1 MSLQEIVKS
10 RGFKNFMAKLYGI
23 GAAIVII
30 GALFK
35 ITHIP
40 GADQM
45 LFVGLTTEAVIFFF
59 SAFEPP
65 HVEPDWSLVY
75 PELAGMYHGVED
87 IGDDLPEFM
96 EDELEDE
103 EDLSVSQQLD
113 GMLKE
118 ANIGADLIESLGAG
132 LRNLNDTASNM
143 NKFTDAAEAN
153 VEFVENVKGA
163 SSSVS
168 KLGGTYDKASE
179 ALTADIETTEAYHN
193 SIKSASEAAESLS
206 SSYQSAAQAMS
217 NDVAATGQFNQSV
230 VDAAEKASKL
240 AEEYNNS
247 IETLRQSAE
256 ALNFTSVDGT
266 NYNEEIKKIA
276 SNLAA
281 LNAVYELQ
289 LQNTNEQMESGTKI
303 QESMNDF
310 LNRINTSIEATQ
322 KYEEG
327 VQVLAKNVE
336 SLNQVYGNML
346 AAMNVGGPKA

>member
-10 RGFKNFMAKLYGI
+10 RGFRNFMAKLYGI
-23 GAAIVII
+23 GASIVIV

-40 GADQM
+40 GANEM
-45 LFVGLTTEAVIFFF
+45 LTVGLLTEAVIFFF

-75 PELAGMYHGVED
+75 PELAGMYHGAVD
-87 IGDDLPEFM
+87 T
-96 EDELEDE
+96 DELSEFEEEEVE

-118 ANIGADLIESLGAG
+118 ANIGPELIESLGLG

-143 NKFTDAAEAN
+143 NKFTDAASVNE
-153 VEFVENVKGA
+153 EFVDNVKNA
-163 SSSVS
+163 SSSVT
-168 KLGGTYDKASE
+168 KLSSSYDKASE
-179 ALTADIETTEAYHN
+179 AISTDIETTEKYHE
-193 SIKSASEAAESLS
+193 SLKSASDAASALS
-206 SSYQSAAQAMS
+206 ESYQNVAKSMQEDVNAA
-217 NDVAATGQFNQSV
+217 NEFNKSV
-230 VDAAEKASKL
+230 VDAANNASIL
-240 AEEYNNS
+240 SEEYTKTVS
-247 IETLRQSAE
+247 ALRRSAE
-256 ALNFTSVDGT
+256 SLSFDTEEGSS
-266 NYNEEIKKIA
+266 YNEELRKIS

-289 LQNTNEQMESGTKI
+289 LQNTNDQMESGTKI
-303 QESMNDF
+303 QESMTEF
-310 LNRINTSIEATQ
+310 LERINTSIDATE

-327 VQVLAKNVE
+327 VKVLAKNVE

-346 AAMNVGGPKA
+346 AAMNVAPKA

>member
-40 GADQM
+40 GADTM
-45 LFVGLTTEAVIFFF
+45 LFIGLTTEAVIFFF

-87 IGDDLPEFM
+87 ITDDLPEF
-96 EDELEDE
+96 LEDDLEE
-103 EDLSVSQQLD
+103 EDFSVSQQLD

-118 ANIGADLIESLGAG
+118 ANIGPELIDSLGAG
-132 LRNLNDTASNM
+132 LRNLSDTATNM

-153 VEFVENVKGA
+153 VEFVDNVKGA
-163 SSSVS
+163 SQSVN
-168 KLGGTYDKASE
+168 KLSGTYEKASE
-179 ALTADIETTEAYHN
+179 ALSADIESTEGYHN
-193 SIKSASEAAESLS
+193 SIKTASEAAASLS
-206 SSYQSAAQAMS
+206 SSYQNAAEAIA
-217 NDVAATGQFNQSV
+217 NDVSATGEFNKSV
-230 VDAAEKASKL
+230 LEASGNANKL
-240 AEEYNNS
+240 AEEYNKS

-256 ALNFTSVDGT
+256 SLNFTSVDGN
-266 NYNEEIKKIA
+266 NYNDEIKKIS

-289 LQNTNEQMESGTKI
+289 LQNSNEQVESTAKI
-303 QESMNDF
+303 HESMNTF
-310 LNRINTSIEATQ
+310 LDKLNTSISTTQ
-322 KYEEG
+322 HYEEG
-327 VQVLAKNVE
+327 VAILAKNVE
-336 SLNQVYGNML
+336 SLNKVYGNML
-346 AAMNVGGPKA
+346 AAMNVGPKA

>member
-23 GAAIVII
+23 GAAVVII

-40 GADQM
+40 GADTM

-87 IGDDLPEFM
+87 IGDELPEFM
-96 EDELEDE
+96 EDDLEDE

-118 ANIGADLIESLGAG
+118 ANIGAELIESLGAG

-163 SSSVS
+163 SNSVS

-179 ALTADIETTEAYHN
+179 ALTADIETTEAYHS
-193 SIKSASEAAESLS
+193 SIKSASQAAESLS
-206 SSYQSAAQAMS
+206 ESYQSAAQAMS
-217 NDVAATGQFNQSV
+217 NDVAATGQFNKSV
-230 VDAAEKASKL
+230 VDAAENASKL
-240 AEEYNNS
+240 AEEYHKS
-247 IETLRQSAE
+247 METLRHSAE

-266 NYNEEIKKIA
+266 SYNDEIKKIA

-303 QESMNDF
+303 QESMNEF
-310 LNRINTSIEATQ
+310 LDRINTSINATQ

-346 AAMNVGGPKA
+346 AAMNVGGSKA

>member
-1 MSLQEIVKS
+1 MSLQEIVRS

-23 GAAIVII
+23 GASVVIV

-40 GADQM
+40 GADAM
-45 LFVGLTTEAVIFFF
+45 LTVGLLTEAVIFFF

-87 IGDDLPEFM
+87 IVDDMPEFL
-96 EDELEDE
+96 EDELEEE

-113 GMLKE
+113 EMLSQ
-118 ANIGADLIESLGAG
+118 ANIGPELIASLGAG
-132 LRNLNDTASNM
+132 LQNLNDTASNM

-153 VEFVENVKGA
+153 TEFVQNVKGA

-168 KLGGTYDKASE
+168 KLSGTYEKASE
-179 ALTADIETTEAYHN
+179 ALAADIESTEAYHN
-193 SIKSASEAAESLS
+193 NIKTASVAAASLS
-206 SSYQSAAQAMS
+206 ESYQSAASAMKD
-217 NDVAATGQFNQSV
+217 DVSATGVFNKSV
-230 VDAAEKASKL
+230 HEAAENASLL
-240 AEEYNNS
+240 AQEYNKS

-256 ALNFTSVDGT
+256 SLNFTSVDGT
-266 NYNEEIKKIA
+266 SYNEEIRKIS

-289 LQNTNEQMESGTKI
+289 LQNSNEQVESTAKI
-303 QESMNDF
+303 QESMSEF
-310 LNRINTSIEATQ
+310 LNKLNTSISTTQ
-322 KYEEG
+322 QYEEG
-327 VQVLAKNVE
+327 VAILAKNVE

-346 AAMNVGGPKA
+346 AAMNVGPRA

>member
-1 MSLQEIVKS
+1 MSIQEIVRS

-23 GAAIVII
+23 GAAVVII

-40 GADQM
+40 GADTM
-45 LFVGLTTEAVIFFF
+45 LFIGLTTEAVIFFF

-87 IGDDLPEFM
+87 ITDGLPEFL
-96 EDELEDE
+96 EDDMEDE
-103 EDLSVSQQLD
+103 EDFSVSQQLD

-118 ANIGADLIESLGAG
+118 ANIGAELIESLGAG

-153 VEFVENVKGA
+153 VEFVDNVKGA
-163 SSSVS
+163 SQNVS
-168 KLGGTYDKASE
+168 KLSGTYEKASE
-179 ALTADIETTEAYHN
+179 ALSSDIESSEMYHN
-193 SIKSASEAAESLS
+193 SIKSASEAAASLS
-206 SSYQSAAQAMS
+206 TSYQSAAQAME
-217 NDVAATGQFNQSV
+217 NDVSATNEFNKSV
-230 VDAAEKASKL
+230 IEAAENANKL
-240 AEEYNNS
+240 AEEYNKS
-247 IETLRQSAE
+247 IETLRQSSE
-256 ALNFTSVDGT
+256 TLDFTSVDGT
-266 NYNEEIKKIA
+266 NYNDEIKKIS

-289 LQNTNEQMESGTKI
+289 LQNSNEQVESTVRI
-303 QESMNDF
+303 QESMNTF
-310 LNRINTSIEATQ
+310 IERLNTSISTTQ
-322 KYEEG
+322 QYEEG
-327 VQVLAKNVE
+327 VAILAKNVE

-346 AAMNVGGPKA
+346 AAMNVGTRA